1 LFSFITPE
9 RDCYA
14 FRTLLKASVLL
25 HDHIC
30 PGSVAW
36 HSVKGMKKSDYTAA
50 GTIMEPCHGSDSGS
64 KQPFEN
70 QKFDESRDQGVF
82 YVNGPVA
89 QPGNC
94 PNKQF
99 GQ

>member
-1 LFSFITPE
+1 M
-9 RDCYA
+9 
-14 FRTLLKASVLL
+14 LLCA
-25 HDHIC
+25 HTR

-36 HSVKGMKKSDYTAA
+36 HSAEGMKKAECIAA
-50 GTIMEPCHGSDSGS
+50 RSIMEPCHGSDSGS

-70 QKFDESRDQGVF
+70 QKFDESPDQGVF

-94 PNKQF
+94 PNNLGNRAPADF
-99 GQ
+99 SR